1 MAVTRRLLVLLTAAV
16 VGGSASAAYAQQ
28 APAAVPPPAQPAAQP
43 ATTPATTPAP
53 AVKSVDP
60 LPGTPWNPDY
70 TGSSAHVIRR
80 DNTDIYIMSKPDR
93 PYVVTGRIV
102 SEGMPATTDELS
114 GQIILRNVT
123 IMEMVDDLLAL
134 GRKRQIYYNFP
145 YDALLTFDGQVGT
158 FVRYRNKPA
167 APVPPTD
174 TSSTQQP

>member
-1 MAVTRRLLVLLTAAV
+1 
-16 VGGSASAAYAQQ
+16 
-28 APAAVPPPAQPAAQP
+28 
-43 ATTPATTPAP
+43 
-53 AVKSVDP
+53 
-60 LPGTPWNPDY
+60 
-70 TGSSAHVIRR
+70 
-80 DNTDIYIMSKPDR
+80 MSKPDR

-123 IMEMVDDLLAL
+123 IMEMIDDLLAL

-145 YDALLTFDGQVGT
+145 YDAILTADGQVGT

-167 APVPPTD
+167 APATPAPPTD